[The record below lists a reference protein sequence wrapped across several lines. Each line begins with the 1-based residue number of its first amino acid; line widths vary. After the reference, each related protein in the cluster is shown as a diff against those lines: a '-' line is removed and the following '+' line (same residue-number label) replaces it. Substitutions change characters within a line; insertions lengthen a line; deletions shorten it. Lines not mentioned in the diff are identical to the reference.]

1 MSSPQPMNDSV
12 SDPVSNE
19 AANEPS
25 QSKLRRPLMIAG
37 PLLVL
42 AVGAYFYVTGGRY
55 ESTDDAYVR
64 AAQVSISANVAGRV
78 SELAI
83 RDNQQ
88 VNKGDLLFRLDD
100 RPFRIAVEEA
110 QARLASAKLEVES
123 LKATYRQRLADR
135 ASAQSTLD
143 YQTKELARQQGLLEP
158 GISSQAQVEKAQV
171 ARDAARQELE
181 AAREQITAVLARLG
195 GDPDIAIDN
204 HPTVQ
209 QAQAALDR
217 AKLNLSYTIVNAPAS
232 GIVTKVEQLQ
242 VGDYLNAATPAF
254 ALVSSQNIWIEANFK
269 EVQLTHMVPGQQ
281 AEILIDAYPGHKLSA
296 TVVSVSPGTGA
307 EFSLLPAENASGNWV
322 KVVQRLPVRLELKT
336 AADVP
341 LRAGLSANVEV
352 DTRRQRSLFGLRS
365 DTAPETETVAAIGQ

>member
-1 MSSPQPMNDSV
+1 MNDSV
-12 SDPVSNE
+12 SDSVSDPVATE
-19 AANEPS
+19 AAPS
-25 QSKLRRPLMIAG
+25 RLRRPLMIGG
-37 PLLVL
+37 PLLV
-42 AVGAYFYVTGGRY
+42 AVVAAYFYVTGGRY

-64 AAQVSISANVAGRV
+64 AAQVTISANVAGRV

-88 VNKGDLLFRLDD
+88 VSQGDLLFRLDD

-110 QARLASAKLEVES
+110 QARLASAKLEVQA

-135 ASAQSTLD
+135 SSAQATLD
-143 YQTKELARQQGLLEP
+143 YRMKELARQQSLLEP

-195 GDPDIAIDN
+195 GDPDVDVN
-204 HPTVQ
+204 DHPTVQ
-209 QAQAALDR
+209 QAQAALDG
-217 AKLNLSYTIVNAPAS
+217 AKLNLSYTTVHAPAS

-269 EVQLTHMVPGQQ
+269 EVQLTHMAPGQQ
-281 AEILIDAYPGHKLSA
+281 AEVLIDAYPGHKLAA

-322 KVVQRLPVRLELKT
+322 KVVQRLPVRLELQTT
-336 AADVP
+336 AEVP
-341 LRAGLSANVEV
+341 LRTGLSANVEV
-352 DTRRQRSLFGLRS
+352 DTRHQRTLFGLRS
-365 DTAPETETVAAIGQ
+365 DTAAETEAVAALER

>member
-1 MSSPQPMNDSV
+1 MSDSV
-12 SDPVSNE
+12 SDSVSTE
-19 AANEPS
+19 QAPS
-25 QSKLRRPLMIAG
+25 RLRRPLMIGG

-42 AVGAYFYVTGGRY
+42 VLAAYFYVTGGRY

-78 SELAI
+78 SELAV

-88 VNKGDLLFRLDD
+88 VGKGDLLFRLDD
-100 RPFRIAVEEA
+100 RPFRIAVNEA

-135 ASAQSTLD
+135 SSAQSTLD
-143 YQTKELARQQGLLEP
+143 YQVKELARQQSLLEP

-195 GDPDIAIDN
+195 GDPNIDVDK

-217 AKLNLSYTIVNAPAS
+217 ARLNLSYTTVYAPAA

-254 ALVSSQNIWIEANFK
+254 ALVSAQNVWIEANFK
-269 EVQLTHMVPGQQ
+269 EVQLTHMAAGQQ
-281 AEILIDAYPGHKLSA
+281 AEVLIDAYPGHKLSA

-352 DTRRQRSLFGLRS
+352 DTRRQRTLFGLRS
-365 DTAPETETVAAIGQ
+365 ETATETVAANSQ

>member
-1 MSSPQPMNDSV
+1 
-12 SDPVSNE
+12 
-19 AANEPS
+19 
-25 QSKLRRPLMIAG
+25 
-37 PLLVL
+37 
-42 AVGAYFYVTGGRY
+42 
-55 ESTDDAYVR
+55 
-64 AAQVSISANVAGRV
+64 
-78 SELAI
+78 
-83 RDNQQ
+83 
-88 VNKGDLLFRLDD
+88 
-100 RPFRIAVEEA
+100 
-110 QARLASAKLEVES
+110 
-123 LKATYRQRLADR
+123 LADR
-135 ASAQSTLD
+135 SSAQATFD
-143 YQTKELARQQGLLEP
+143 YQTKELARQQSLLEP

-171 ARDAARQELE
+171 ARDAARQDLE
-181 AAREQITAVLARLG
+181 AAREQITAVLAQLG
-195 GDPDIAIDN
+195 GDPNIAVDN

-209 QAQAALDR
+209 QAQATLDR
-217 AKLNLSYTIVNAPAS
+217 AKLNLSYTGVYAPAA

-269 EVQLTHMVPGQQ
+269 EIQLTHMAPGQQ
-281 AEILIDAYPGHKLSA
+281 AEVLIDAYPGRKLAA

-365 DTAPETETVAAIGQ
+365 DTAAETETVAAIEQ